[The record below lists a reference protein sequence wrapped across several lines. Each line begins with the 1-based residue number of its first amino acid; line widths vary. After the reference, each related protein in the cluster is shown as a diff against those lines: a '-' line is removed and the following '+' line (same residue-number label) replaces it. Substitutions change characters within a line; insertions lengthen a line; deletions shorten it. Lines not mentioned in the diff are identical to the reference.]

1 VLQTVDVEEASVTI
15 KVIVEFQAKPG
26 ARAEL
31 AGVLHGISATHGPS
45 IPGFRGSI
53 VHEGVDS
60 PDALVE
66 IAEWDS
72 AEVQAAGVAQA
83 MASGW
88 YAPVMELVAAPLRVT
103 RITQLNVPG

>member
-1 VLQTVDVEEASVTI
+1 MAI

-31 AGVLHGISATHGPS
+31 AGKLEGIMAELGPNL
-45 IPGFRGSI
+45 PGFRGSGLYE
-53 VHEGVDS
+53 VLDS

-72 AEVQAAGVAQA
+72 PDAQAAAVEQA
-83 MASGW
+83 MESGV
-88 YAPVMELVAAPLRVT
+88 YAPVLELVAAPLKAT
-103 RITQLNVPG
+103 RIGRLHE